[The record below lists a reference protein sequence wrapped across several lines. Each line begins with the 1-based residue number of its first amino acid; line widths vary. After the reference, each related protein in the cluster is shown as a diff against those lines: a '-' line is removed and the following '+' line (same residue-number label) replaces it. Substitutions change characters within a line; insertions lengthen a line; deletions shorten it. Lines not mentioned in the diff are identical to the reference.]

1 MVDKRIRET
10 VRKLEISARGVHS
23 QSMAFLYGYDYSFL
37 ASLLEDVGIKDVPL
51 REDMMSLIPDEL
63 YENMCIYIDD
73 LGALAKR
80 VIKMYKKINF
90 YCYLRY
96 GNTSLSNKD
105 KSSILKEYLL
115 EKMPWAYNMYRDLL
129 KDGHVFLVDGCIDY
143 GAAYLMPMID
153 EYYMTIDRH
162 SQNDLSDI
170 ETTIH
175 ELMHIFIAKLAY
187 AYSWDTHHN
196 IISGFSKESA
206 TLYSTL
212 SFFDF
217 CMEHHICREDALLNR
232 NMADDDILTFFKYIN
247 YFYEMGVKRAKEV
260 TISDGV
266 NYKFDEAYKMEEDEG
281 VAFFRYQEDECAE
294 GSFNNFL
301 YGIGY
306 VEAYD
311 LLRKEREGYD
321 PKRMLN
327 EFVLEH
333 QKQDVNPDVFK
344 TNLDFMA
351 KEIKSHQKSLEKK
364 YPIPGYYVL
373 K

>member
-1 MVDKRIRET
+1 MVDKRIIET
-10 VRKLEISARGVHS
+10 VKKLDSKAKHVHS
-23 QSMAFLYGYDYSFL
+23 QSMAFRYGYDYSFL
-37 ASLLEDVGIKDVPL
+37 ASLLESLGIDDIKL
-51 REDMMSLIPDEL
+51 REDMMHLIPEEL
-63 YENMCIYIDD
+63 YENMNIYIDD
-73 LGALAKR
+73 LGILAEK
-80 VIKMYKKINF
+80 VIKMYKRCNF

-96 GNTSLSNKD
+96 GNTSLSAKD

-115 EKMPWAYNMYRDLL
+115 EKMPWAYNLYKDLL
-129 KDGHVFLVDGCIDY
+129 RDGHVFLVDSCVDY
-143 GAAYLMPMID
+143 GAAFLMSLID

-187 AYSWDTHHN
+187 SYSWDNHHN

-206 TLYSTL
+206 SLYSTL

-217 CMEHHICREDALLNR
+217 CMEHHICLDDALLNR
-232 NMADDDILTFFKYIN
+232 NMADDDILNFFKDIN
-247 YFYEMGVKRAKEV
+247 YFYEMAVRRDKEV
-260 TISDGV
+260 SISEGV

-281 VAFFRYQEDECAE
+281 VAFFRYSATECSE
-294 GSFNNFL
+294 GSFNTFL

-306 VEAYD
+306 VEAFD
-311 LLRKEREGYD
+311 LLRKEREGRD
-321 PKRMLN
+321 PRKVLN
-327 EFVLEH
+327 DFVLEH
-333 QKQDVNPDVFK
+333 QKRSVNPDVFK
-344 TNLDFMA
+344 INLDFMA
-351 KEIKSHQKSLEKK
+351 KEIRSHQKSLEKK